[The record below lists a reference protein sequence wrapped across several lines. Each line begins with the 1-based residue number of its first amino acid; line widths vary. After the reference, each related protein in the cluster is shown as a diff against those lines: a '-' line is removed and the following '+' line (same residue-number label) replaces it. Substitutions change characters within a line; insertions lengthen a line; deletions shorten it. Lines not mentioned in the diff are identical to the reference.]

1 MIGFIIWAIGLVL
14 TVKAVIEVW
23 RIPAT
28 PEKKLI
34 VVVLII
40 ITNWLGLLFY
50 YFWGRNH
57 LDEWLK

>member
-23 RIPAT
+23 RIPAI

-57 LDEWLK
+57 LAEWLK